1 MAEVLPISFLKTEP
15 SGNEYELKDATARQN
30 LLALTDDIANFDLEL
45 EAIKKSVSDGK
56 ILLADA
62 ITQQGVITE
71 ADSSLTFMAEQ
82 ITKIRSGGG
91 YSGPYYSNASIM
103 NYQILVY
110 NGYPY
115 VYTGYYGN
123 NGNDNNVAVI
133 ADYTW
138 QDSNDWHLISQY
150 YNPNNE
156 SNWLSSLFVMGL
168 YNEETQLGLGLSCN
182 QEFNEF
188 YLRCYTNESPNDS
201 TEYKI
206 TANST
211 ELAALKKIFFDLHYT
226 YDAGTGVGQLTLSYA
241 DATQEILN
249 WVTMFSQYVTLSPNS
264 YGKPI
269 YLSGPENLC
278 YFSSWASNR
287 WLNIGECAFI
297 VDGYIDWGNSTLYPF
312 REGETPY

>member
-15 SGNEYELKDATARQN
+15 SGNVYELKDSAARQN
-30 LLALTDDIANFDLEL
+30 LLTLTDDIANFDLEI

-62 ITQQGVITE
+62 ITQKGVITE
-71 ADSSLTFMAEQ
+71 ADSELTFMAEQ

-91 YSGPYYSNASIM
+91 YSGPYYSNFEARD
-103 NYQILVY
+103 YQVPVY

-115 VYTGYYGN
+115 VYADFYN
-123 NGNDNNVAVI
+123 NSGDYNNVAVI

-150 YNPNNE
+150 YNPNND
-156 SNWLSSLFVMGL
+156 SSWLSQLFVMGL

-182 QEFNEF
+182 ASFNQF
-188 YLRCYTNESPNDS
+188 YLRCYTNTSPD
-201 TEYKI
+201 TYKEYKI
-206 TANST
+206 SANRT
-211 ELAALKKIFFDLHYT
+211 ELASLKKVFFDLHYT
-226 YDAGTGVGQLTLSYA
+226 YYDEYDTGLLTLSYA
-241 DATQEILN
+241 DATQEVLN
-249 WVTMFSQYVTLSPNS
+249 WKTMFSEHIILVQNS

-269 YLSGPENLC
+269 YLSGPSNLC
-278 YFSSWASNR
+278 YYSSCRTNR

>member
-1 MAEVLPISFLKTEP
+1 MADVLPISFLQTEP
-15 SGNEYELKDATARQN
+15 SGNQYEIKDAAARQN
-30 LLALTDDIANFDLEL
+30 LLTLTDNIANFDLEL

-71 ADSSLTFMAEQ
+71 ADSSLAFMAEQ

-91 YSGPYYSNASIM
+91 YSGPYYSNFEIRS
-103 NYQILVY
+103 NQILVF

-115 VYTGYYGN
+115 VYAQYYN
-123 NGNDNNVAVI
+123 NIGEYNNVAVI

-138 QDSNDWHLISQY
+138 HDSNDWHLISQY
-150 YNPNNE
+150 YNPNND
-156 SNWLSSLFVMGL
+156 SAWLGQLFVMGL
-168 YNEETQLGLGLSCN
+168 YNEETQLGMGLSCN

-188 YLRCYTNESPNDS
+188 YLRCFTSTSPDNS
-201 TEYKI
+201 QEFKI
-206 TANST
+206 TANNT
-211 ELAALKKIFFDLHYT
+211 ELAALRKVFFDLHYT
-226 YDAGTGVGQLTLSYA
+226 YNVESGTGQLTLSYA

-249 WVTMFSQYVTLSPNS
+249 WVTMFSQYVTLAPNS

-269 YLSGPENLC
+269 YLSGPNKLT
-278 YFSSWASNR
+278 YYSSCRTNR

>member
-1 MAEVLPISFLKTEP
+1 MAEVLPISFLQTEP
-15 SGNEYELKDATARQN
+15 SGNQYEIKDDAARQN
-30 LLALTDDIANFDLEL
+30 LLTLTDDIANFDLEI

-56 ILLADA
+56 TLLADA

-91 YSGPYYSNASIM
+91 YSGPYYSNFEVRNSSIP
-103 NYQILVY
+103 VY

-115 VYTGYYGN
+115 VYADYYYNEGAK
-123 NGNDNNVAVI
+123 NNVAVI
-133 ADYTW
+133 ADYIW

-150 YNPNNE
+150 YNPNNDA
-156 SNWLSSLFVMGL
+156 NWLSSSFIMGL
-168 YNEETQLGLGLSCN
+168 YNEETQLGMGLSCN
-182 QEFNEF
+182 ESFNEF
-188 YLRCYTNESPNDS
+188 YLKCYTSTSPDNS
-201 TEYKI
+201 QEFNI
-206 TANST
+206 TANNT
-211 ELAALKKIFFDLHYT
+211 ELASLRKVFFDLHYT
-226 YDAGTGVGQLTLSYA
+226 YDVESSTGRLTLSYA

-249 WVTMFSQYVTLSPNS
+249 WVTMFDQYVTLSSNS

-269 YLSGPENLC
+269 YLSGPKNLC
-278 YFSSWASNR
+278 SNSSCSTNR

>member
-1 MAEVLPISFLKTEP
+1 MAEVLPISFLQTEP
-15 SGNEYELKDATARQN
+15 SGNKYEIKDAEARQN
-30 LLALTDDIANFDLEL
+30 LLTLANDIANFDLEL

-56 ILLADA
+56 TLLADA

-71 ADSSLTFMAEQ
+71 ADSSLPFMAEQ

-91 YSGPYYSNASIM
+91 YSGPYYSNFEVRNSNIP
-103 NYQILVY
+103 IY

-115 VYTGYYGN
+115 VYADYYYNEGSR
-123 NGNDNNVAVI
+123 NNVAVI

-150 YNPNNE
+150 YNPNNDN
-156 SNWLSSLFVMGL
+156 NWLSGSFIMGL

-182 QEFNEF
+182 EPFNEF
-188 YLRCYTNESPNDS
+188 YIRCYTNTSPNEY
-201 TEYKI
+201 TEYNI
-206 TANST
+206 TANNT
-211 ELAALKKIFFDLHYT
+211 ELAALRKVFFDLHYT
-226 YDAGTGVGQLTLSYA
+226 YDVESSTGRLTLSYA

-249 WVTMFSQYVTLSPNS
+249 WVTIFNQYVTLSSNS

-269 YLSGPENLC
+269 YLSGPKNLC
-278 YFSSWASNR
+278 SYSSCSTNR